1 MDAKGATVKNNNMN
15 RYIVKANNEPQISMD
30 KITYAIEY
38 IHSCMGKKDWNLFF
52 INNNYSIYDT
62 EKEKTIW
69 STKLNF
75 KLNQILKFKVYDFN
89 VIGKF
94 IYNQGKQITIE
105 TISDAVCPAGEIQTI
120 NSHFLCS

>member
-120 NSHFLCS
+120 HSGFLCS

>member
-62 EKEKTIW
+62 KEQKTIW
-69 STKLNF
+69 SAKVNF

>member
-1 MDAKGATVKNNNMN
+1 MS
-15 RYIVKANNEPQISMD
+15 RYIVKRNFRNQIATNT
-30 KITYAIEY
+30 ITNALEF
-38 IHSCMGKKDWNLFF
+38 IHLCMGKKDWNLFF
-52 INNNYSIYDT
+52 INNSYSIYDN
-62 EKEKTIW
+62 EEQKTIW
-69 STKLNF
+69 SAKVNF